1 MAYEQKTIKVNGNEY
16 KLQRM
21 ALRQYLQLKDAS
33 SINGN
38 LLDEKFS
45 EGLLEN
51 VLIEPKM
58 TFEDF
63 DNDDRLKD
71 FAVVVREIIAFQQPQ

>member
-21 ALRQYLQLKDAS
+21 ALRQYLKLKDAS
-33 SINGN
+33 SVNGV
-38 LLDEKFS
+38 LQDEKFTD
-45 EGLLEN
+45 GLIEN

-58 TFEDF
+58 SIDDF
-63 DNDDRLKD
+63 DDGDRLKD
-71 FAVVVREIIAFQQPQ
+71 FEKVVQEIIAFQQPK

>member
-21 ALRQYLQLKDAS
+21 GLRQYLKLKDAS
-33 SINGN
+33 TVNGV
-38 LLDEKFS
+38 LQDEKFS

-58 TFEDF
+58 TFEEF
-63 DNDDRLKD
+63 DDGDRLKD
-71 FAVVVREIIAFQQPQ
+71 FSTVVKEIIDFQQPK

>member
-1 MAYEQKTIKVNGNEY
+1 MSYEQKTIKVNGNEY

-21 ALRQYLQLKDAS
+21 ALKQYLRLKDQS
-33 SINGN
+33 SINGV
-38 LLDEKFS
+38 LQDEKFS

-58 TFEDF
+58 TLESF
-63 DNDDRLKD
+63 DEGDRLKD
-71 FAVVVREIIAFQQPQ
+71 FAVVVKEIIAFQQPQ